1 MICLMLVLNIH
12 SPCYR
17 VPPFQDLAIFLH
29 RLHVFCV
36 IFKIHKKIHDKI
48 EYVHRLQVV
57 HSVLRDSLS
66 LPVVLVSL
74 LW

>member
-1 MICLMLVLNIH
+1 MLVLNIH

-17 VPPFQDLAIFLH
+17 VPPFQDFAIFLH
-29 RLHVFCV
+29 TFQVFGV

-48 EYVHRLQVV
+48 EDVDRLQIV

-66 LPVVLVSL
+66 LPVILVSL